1 MKKVLFLQVVLLL
14 AGIGIT
20 NAQIQRGNVMIGAD
34 IANFQLGL
42 REGNHF
48 EMLIN
53 PKVAWF
59 VRDNVALGGYFNL
72 GINTDKGAGT
82 DFNYGVGVLGR
93 YYAGAATA
101 PLRHT
106 RFFLE
111 ANAGVEGFN
120 PRVGA
125 NTNGLGIG
133 AGPGISYFITPSVGL
148 EGLFKYNGIIG
159 FGQAT
164 TNHLLSLNVG
174 FQIFLPGRTVRSAVE
189 EIK

>member
-1 MKKVLFLQVVLLL
+1 MKKVLLLHVMLLVAGFGVVQ
-14 AGIGIT
+14 
-20 NAQIQRGNVMIGAD
+20 AQIQRGNVLVGAD

-59 VRDNVALGGYFNL
+59 IEDNVALGGFFDV
-72 GINTDKGAGT
+72 GIDTDKGEGS
-82 DFNYGVGVLGR
+82 DFTYGVGALGR
-93 YYAGAATA
+93 YYTGPASA
-101 PLRHT
+101 PIKHT
-106 RFFLE
+106 RFFAE
-111 ANAGVEGFN
+111 ANVGIQGYN
-120 PRVGA
+120 PRVGD

-133 AGPGISYFITPSVGL
+133 IGPGIAYFITPNIGL

-159 FGQAT
+159 FGQAA

-174 FQIFLPGRTVRSAVE
+174 FQVYLPGRTVKAAIENV
-189 EIK
+189 K